1 MCQSIIVSQMAE
13 DNQLFHMIIRVPK
26 DQSAFTY
33 FTFEANDG
41 LCFYSTLESSLGE
54 PFRDIDIKTHVSL
67 KTELLR
73 LIDSLSQSYPIEIL
87 RQGEVEDKI

>member
-1 MCQSIIVSQMAE
+1 MSEVKQQ
-13 DNQLFHMIIRVPK
+13 NRLFHMIIRVPK

-54 PFRDIDIKTHVSL
+54 PFRDIDVKTHISL
-67 KTELLR
+67 KDELLR
-73 LIDSLSQSYPIEIL
+73 LVDFLSNDYPIEIL
-87 RQGEVEDKI
+87 SQEEIADKV

>member
-1 MCQSIIVSQMAE
+1 MSEMTEQ
-13 DNQLFHMIIRVPK
+13 NRLFHMLIRVPK

-54 PFRDIDIKTHVSL
+54 PYRDIDVKTHISL
-67 KTELLR
+67 KDELLR
-73 LIDSLSQSYPIEIL
+73 LIEFLSKDYPIEIL
-87 RQGEVEDKI
+87 SQEEIKDIS

>member
-1 MCQSIIVSQMAE
+1 MNEMIE
-13 DNQLFHMIIRVPK
+13 HNQLFHMTIRVPK

-54 PFRDIDIKTHVSL
+54 PYRDIDIKTHISM
-67 KTELLR
+67 KEELER
-73 LIDSLSQSYPIEIL
+73 LIGVLSSAYPIEIL
-87 RQGEVEDKI
+87 KQVIVEDK